1 MPPTKEQRNRLLVE
15 LMPAVRKIALE
26 IYRHLPESSTVELE
40 DLIQEGMLA
49 VLRAFSSL
57 KKGSIENGKLTP
69 AARSYLLIRAK
80 GAMFDFLRSL
90 DFGAKNIRA
99 KEKEIEQIRQRL
111 REKLKR
117 EPTEEEVAKE
127 LGISTEELFHLEEKI
142 GFSYILSLEE
152 LFNENLYKGGF
163 ESVLRS
169 GDGNIEETVERKE
182 LLKHLLKALEKLDQ
196 RELLVLQL
204 YFFEGLKTEPIAQI
218 LEISPGRVAQIKKKA
233 LKKLATELSRYL

>member
-1 MPPTKEQRNRLLVE
+1 MLPTKEQRNRLLVE
-15 LMPAVRKIALE
+15 LIPAVRKIALE

-204 YFFEGLKTEPIAQI
+204 YFFEGLKTEPIAKI

>member
-1 MPPTKEQRNRLLVE
+1 MLPAKEERNKLLVE

-26 IYRHLPESSTVELE
+26 IYRHLPERSTVELE
-40 DLIQEGMLA
+40 DLIQEGLLA
-49 VLRAFSSL
+49 VLRAFNSL
-57 KKGSIENGKLTP
+57 KKGSIKNGQLTP
-69 AARSYLLIRAK
+69 QARSYLLIRAK

-90 DFGAKNIRA
+90 DFGAKNVRA
-99 KEKEIEQIRQRL
+99 KEKEIEQVRQRL

-117 EPTEEEVAKE
+117 EPTEDEVAQE
-127 LGISTEELFHLEEKI
+127 LGLSPEQLRHLEEKI

-152 LFNENLYKGGF
+152 LFNSDLYRGGF
-163 ESVLRS
+163 ESYLRS
-169 GDGNIEETVERKE
+169 GDGNVEETVERKE
-182 LLKHLLKALEKLDQ
+182 LFNKLLSALEKLDE

-204 YFFEGLKTEPIAQI
+204 YFFEGLKTEPIAKI